1 MFLSVYTNV
10 HYHRY
15 LGPQVAGCTILATSA
30 AVLLLAATLTPRLP
44 HSNLVSEL
52 GFCTYFN
59 PDKFYLRPDHTNQH
73 SRLVSNV

>member
-1 MFLSVYTNV
+1 MFLSVYANI

-15 LGPQVAGCTILATSA
+15 LGPRVAGGTILVTSA
-30 AVLLLAATLTPRLP
+30 AMLLLAATLTPRPP

-59 PDKFYLRPDHTNQH
+59 PHKFYHRPDYTNQH
-73 SRLVSNV
+73 SRQ